1 MYFTLMICPQCGTE
15 YREGF
20 DMCTDCHVPLIP
32 KMDWGP
38 EDKKGG
44 KTKLVCIFST
54 GSQAQI
60 AVAKSLLD
68 GADIP
73 FMVKNEGVQDLLG
86 FGRMGTGYNP
96 LTGPIEIWVDEKD
109 SFQAKE
115 IISDLDNPSEEEDD
129 EE

>member
-1 MYFTLMICPQCGTE
+1 MICPQCGTE

-38 EDKKGG
+38 DKG
-44 KTKLVCIFST
+44 KKADSKLVCVLAT
-54 GSQAQI
+54 GDQAQI

-73 FMVKNEGVQDLLG
+73 YMVKNEGVQDLLG
-86 FGRMGTGYNP
+86 FGRLGTGYNP
-96 LTGPIEIWVDEKD
+96 LTGPIEIWVDERD
-109 SFQAKE
+109 AFQAKE
-115 IISDLDNPSEEEDD
+115 ILSDLDNPPPEDEEDG